1 MASEGEERKVEQPQV
16 MELKVTRYEVA
27 DAIAIITLDRPERLN
42 TWTGR
47 MHHEYR
53 HCLALANDS
62 TEVRA
67 IIVTGAGR
75 GFCAGADSRALES
88 HVEGGGYSPGTPQ
101 DMPEPGYGVDPG
113 FDALFAYHFGLAK
126 PVIAAINGPAAG
138 VGLVL
143 ACYADIRFAAAG
155 AKLTT
160 AHGRLNLPAEYGL
173 SWLLPRLIGLSRAME
188 LLLSSRVFYTE
199 EAFSMGLVHRV
210 LPGTALLPAT
220 LDYAR
225 HLIGSISPNS
235 LRQTRWQTYRDLQR
249 GLPAAV
255 GDANDLLQV
264 MTTEAD
270 YREAVMAFTQKRTPQ
285 WGG

>member
-1 MASEGEERKVEQPQV
+1 MRLPRRVRRGPEFRCDPGPRVARAIGAACEQIGFFCITGHGV
-16 MELKVTRYEVA
+16 
-27 DAIAIITLDRPERLN
+27 DAGLTD
-42 TWTGR
+42 
-47 MHHEYR
+47 
-53 HCLALANDS
+53 
-62 TEVRA
+62 EVRRVARSFFRLPLAQKQA
-67 IIVTGAGR
+67 ISRQPPRFRGYVGMGTEGLGR
-75 GFCAGADSRALES
+75 IS
-88 HVEGGGYSPGTPQ
+88 
-101 DMPEPGYGVDPG
+101 GYGV
-113 FDALFAYHFGLAK
+113 
-126 PVIAAINGPAAG
+126 
-138 VGLVL
+138 
-143 ACYADIRFAAAG
+143 ADL
-155 AKLTT
+155 K
-160 AHGRLNLPAEYGL
+160 
-173 SWLLPRLIGLSRAME
+173 
-188 LLLSSRVFYTE
+188 